1 MYMPSRMD
9 KYNEENLDNT
19 TITRSQKN
27 EDLYRDIYTN
37 RRYTEIGNLEKDN
50 VVDISDSFNRKSMTR
65 SDFQRKRVLYEDGFI
80 GNDTELT
87 EFKPTALEEKEKFRS
102 YNVND
107 ILEEARKNRTVDS
120 EEEKKRKIKNV
131 EYSILSDLSQEK
143 LREYSEQKDKPL
155 SKDEEENLEGLIH
168 TITSNSLK
176 KKIDDGLLTDLMPMT
191 EEEPVI
197 SSEFLESLDLNQK
210 MDDTKELTLETTL
223 DDSFYT
229 RSMDLKKEDI
239 ISTQELNKID
249 EEVDESFKE
258 DKIALWKVV
267 ITILS
272 VVVIIGLVIYLIT
285 RFI

>member
-1 MYMPSRMD
+1 MPSRMD
-9 KYNEENLDNT
+9 KYNDDNLENT

-27 EDLYRDIYTN
+27 EELYKDIYTN
-37 RRYTEIGNLEKDN
+37 RRYTEINSIEKDN
-50 VVDISDSFNRKSMTR
+50 VVDISDTFNKKSMTR

-80 GNDTELT
+80 GNDDNLT
-87 EFKPTALEEKEKFRS
+87 EFKPTLEEEEEKFRS

-107 ILEEARKNRTVDS
+107 ILEEARKNRTLDS

-131 EYSILSDLSQEK
+131 EYSILSDLSQER
-143 LREYSEQKDKPL
+143 LREYDEQKEKPL

-168 TITSNSLK
+168 TITSNSMR
-176 KKIDDGLLTDLMPMT
+176 KKIDDGLLTDLMPAT

-197 SSEFLESLDLNQK
+197 SQDFLESLDLNQK
-210 MDDTKELTLETTL
+210 IDDTKELTLETTL

-239 ISTQELNKID
+239 ISTQELDKID
-249 EEVDESFKE
+249 NEIEDSFND

-272 VVVIIGLVIYLIT
+272 VVALIGLIIYLIT